1 MVFDSGQTS
10 SGRAYRDCISSAH
23 AHGVPIIYVKMVA
36 HDKGRYVAL
45 TKLNVMI
52 LPDVSA

>member
-1 MVFDSGQTS
+1 
-10 SGRAYRDCISSAH
+10 
-23 AHGVPIIYVKMVA
+23 VPIIYVKMVA
-36 HDKGRYVAL
+36 HDEGRYVAL